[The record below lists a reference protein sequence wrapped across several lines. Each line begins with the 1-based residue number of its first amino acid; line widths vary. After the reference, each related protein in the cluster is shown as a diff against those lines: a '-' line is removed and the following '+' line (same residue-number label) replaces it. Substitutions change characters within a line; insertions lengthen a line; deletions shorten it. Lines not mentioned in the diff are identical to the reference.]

1 MGAAVTNP
9 QKRRRPTGGIA
20 EAVASLLGADQW
32 SVDRRLMQSL
42 LVLSS
47 SEAVRGAAAV
57 WVQAFGAGRAQPK
70 RRRWLALHGRRRRG
84 HRRGDRRGARRSA
97 RGHCRWTGR
106 RSLR

>member
-32 SVDRRLMQSL
+32 SVDRRLMQSH

-57 WVQAFGAGRAQPK
+57 WLQAFDAARAAGATEEEALASASLASPSRAPP
-70 RRRWLALHGRRRRG
+70 G
-84 HRRGDRRGARRSA
+84 
-97 RGHCRWTGR
+97 
-106 RSLR
+106 

>member
-57 WVQAFGAGRAQPK
+57 WLQAFEAARAAGATEEEALAHASGASPSRAPP
-70 RRRWLALHGRRRRG
+70 G
-84 HRRGDRRGARRSA
+84 
-97 RGHCRWTGR
+97 
-106 RSLR
+106 

>member
-1 MGAAVTNP
+1 MGAAVTNA

-57 WVQAFGAGRAQPK
+57 WLQAFDAARAAGATQAQALGRAFRAAP
-70 RRRWLALHGRRRRG
+70 
-84 HRRGDRRGARRSA
+84 A
-97 RGHCRWTGR
+97 RGPPEATPAAARADG
-106 RSLR
+106 